1 MFCLGELPASE
12 DNPLKLNCG
21 LIGLMFLGLAAVGC
35 QKKAAPPAQAGGG
48 MQAMPVQ
55 TAVISLAPVPQSS
68 EYVAT
73 IKSRRSATLQ
83 PQVDGRLT
91 EINVSSGDR

>member
-1 MFCLGELPASE
+1 MKRTIAFTC
-12 DNPLKLNCG
+12 
-21 LIGLMFLGLAAVGC
+21 IVLGLAICGC
-35 QKKAAPPAQAGGG
+35 QKKAAPPTAAAAG

-55 TAVISLAPVPQSS
+55 TVAVSLAPVPQSS

-73 IKSRRSATLQ
+73 IKSRRSATMQ

-91 EINVSSGDR
+91 EIAVRKRQGNG

>member
-1 MFCLGELPASE
+1 MLGLGILA
-12 DNPLKLNCG
+12 
-21 LIGLMFLGLAAVGC
+21 LGLAAVGC
-35 QKKAAPPAQAGGG
+35 QKQAAAPAAPASP
-48 MQAMPVQ
+48 QAMPVQ
-55 TAVISLAPVPQSS
+55 TVAVSIAPVPQSN

-91 EINVSSGDR
+91 SINVRSGDRVKSGQLVTSRSW

>member
-1 MFCLGELPASE
+1 MRCIFGMGCLVV
-12 DNPLKLNCG
+12 
-21 LIGLMFLGLAAVGC
+21 LGLAATGC
-35 QKKAAPPAQAGGG
+35 QKKPVAAAGGG

-55 TAVISLAPVPQSS
+55 TATVTMQPVAQSS

-83 PQVDGRLT
+83 PQVSGVITQILVHSGEQVKAGRC
-91 EINVSSGDR
+91 